1 MHPVALPGG
10 MQEYVPADIH
20 VPPGEEGRTDRF
32 RVYRNL
38 GAIPHV
44 NLYGTTN
51 ERLFSVYRDGYG
63 EELQATVDGLS
74 TGDCVVATILG
85 DPDDPDEAWRL
96 VRAIRD
102 DTLSTS
108 VAFAPGVDPERLP
121 APVTEDS
128 ALRERAAVEPV
139 GRVLEH
145 EGQPVGEV
153 WCQPRDPLPHD
164 AFLLNVLVGQVP
176 MESHLDGLPKIE
188 ALPAEVLVLD
198 TATPS
203 DTSYDLPFGV
213 FVFLTEAGEALG
225 DELRER
231 YGLPLDRD
239 ADTRPDVDPY

>member
-1 MHPVALPGG
+1 MHRVTVPAVV
-10 MQEYVPADIH
+10 ENYVPPDIH
-20 VPPGEEGRTDRF
+20 VPPGDEGRSDRF

-38 GAIPHV
+38 ADIPHV
-44 NLYGTTN
+44 NLYGMKN
-51 ERLFSVYRDGYG
+51 GRLFSIYQHGY
-63 EELQATVDGLS
+63 EADLQATVDGLT
-74 TGDCVVATILG
+74 TGDAVVATLLG
-85 DPDDPDEAWRL
+85 DPDDSDEPWRV
-96 VRAIRD
+96 VRAMRD
-102 DTLSTS
+102 DTLSVS
-108 VAFAPGVDPERLP
+108 VAFAPGIESERLP
-121 APVTEDS
+121 EPVTEDS
-128 ALRERAAVEPV
+128 ALRAQAVTEPV

-145 EGQPVGEV
+145 EGQPVGEL
-153 WCQPRDPLPHD
+153 WCQPRAPLPHD

-231 YGLPLDRD
+231 YDLPLDRD